1 MTYQSGS
8 VEARG
13 DGVGSASADKAHAS
27 YPALPQQDLHPPER
41 VVGANRDTTLPEN
54 VQLCYKINIA
64 YYCWLWYRHISTA
77 RPSQTYY
84 L

>member
-27 YPALPQQDLHPPER
+27 NPALPQQDLHPPER
-41 VVGANRDTTLPEN
+41 VVGANRDTTLQEN

-64 YYCWLWYRHISTA
+64 YCRLWYCHISATG
-77 RPSQTYY
+77 PSQTYY